1 MAEYIDNK
9 AVVLDGCLLSYETDG
24 DGECVIVP
32 TEAGG
37 IPIHTIGSGS
47 FSFRDMQ
54 GVIIPDGIRA
64 VNCNAFM
71 DCMEMEYATVF
82 PSVKKIGEYAFDASH
97 KLKTVYQILIYTD
110 EEYIRIKSECACNGG
125 TRYMAYE
132 VPQIGDNYYIP
143 DKAFGI
149 QKTNRL
155 PKGISRLFVSTYD
168 TWGFPVS
175 YKFPMGKVPGARN
188 IFFPAG
194 SKAVEDER
202 DAVKFL
208 LKEGYPEPD
217 PRTEQKNVEIRTVCE
232 HHGTGFHAY
241 RTRVF
246 LFDDKNTRHVNGKH
260 YVIGEHS
267 IGYHFWQSLLPVTSG
282 GKTFYK
288 YGRCV
293 LSVSSPGVRYD
304 LDYIRYNVGFVDE
317 NGYIE
322 TE

>member
-54 GVIIPDGIRA
+54 GIVIPDGIRA
-64 VNCNAFM
+64 VNRNAFM

-155 PKGISRLFVSTYD
+155 PKGISRLFVSTND

-175 YKFPMGKVPGARN
+175 YKFPMGKVPGTRN

-194 SKAVEDER
+194 SEAVEDER

-217 PRTEQKNVEIRTVCE
+217 CEVERKIKEVETRKARY
-232 HHGTGFHAY
+232 GTYIQSH

-246 LFDDKNTRHVNGKH
+246 LFDDKNTRHAGGKH

-282 GKTFYK
+282 GRTFYK
-288 YGRCV
+288 YGRCM
-293 LSVSSPGVRYD
+293 LGVSGPGIDYD
-304 LDYIRYNVGFVDE
+304 LEYIRYNVGFVDE